1 MPFQTGVKGASAALT
16 DDSIEL
22 RLSGAMIGV
31 ICLAAVGIG
40 ESFFWEWTDVC
51 TTYVTVQNWITQ
63 HLIATTS
70 IYSNDL
76 LFKLCCYE

>member
-40 ESFFWEWTDVC
+40 ESFF
-51 TTYVTVQNWITQ
+51 
-63 HLIATTS
+63 
-70 IYSNDL
+70 
-76 LFKLCCYE
+76 